1 MKLFRNLLLV
11 TVLMMGTM
19 AVNAQS
25 KVAHINSRELIQSMP
40 EFKTMQ
46 DELNKLQQEYRT
58 DYENE
63 AKSLDAKLQKYRQEA
78 PTQTDAENQKRAAE
92 TQELGQKLQVYLQ
105 NAEKQIAQKEQDL
118 YKPMAEK
125 AQKAIDEVA
134 AAQGFQYVF
143 DSTPGGGLIVAKG
156 KDLMADVKAKLG
168 I

>member
-11 TVLMMGTM
+11 TILMMGTM

-40 EFKTMQ
+40 EFKQMQ
-46 DELNKLQQEYRT
+46 DELKKLEQEYKT
-58 DYENE
+58 SYETE
-63 AKSLDAKLQKYRQEA
+63 AKALDAKMLKYQQEA
-78 PTQTDAENQKRAAE
+78 PTQTDAENNKRAKE
-92 TQELGQKLQVYLQ
+92 TQEIRLKLQAYIQ
-105 NAEKQIAQKEQDL
+105 NAEKELANKQQAL

-125 AQKAIDEVA
+125 AQKAIDEIA
-134 AAQGFQYVF
+134 AAQGIEYVF